1 MSAGPWCL
9 QTKWP
14 MERLPV
20 GGLFEQGVDVLM
32 SDGAQRVVFVGTN
45 CTLTGHVKTIERR
58 PYRRV
63 TSLIINFVRRKTMDL
78 LAEVAGMGP
87 SSKQPV

>member
-1 MSAGPWCL
+1 
-9 QTKWP
+9 
-14 MERLPV
+14 MERLSV

-45 CTLTGHVKTIERR
+45 CTLTGHVITIERR

-63 TSLIINFVRRKTMDL
+63 TSLIINFVRKKTMDL